1 MRYEWNISRTIC
13 LFKKLFSFLYIRC
26 KDFFF
31 LFTLRCSNGCFIH
44 WHIILL
50 FGCGGR
56 IRTADLQVMSLM
68 SYYFSTPRY
77 LGGGDR
83 DRTCDLLLAKQPLSQ
98 LSYTP
103 KYLLNNCLSKPLKLS
118 TSIKLFNVFLFSS
131 IINLL
136 CIPKTNVVLYISVGN
151 NLK

>member
-1 MRYEWNISRTIC
+1 MRYIWNISWTMS
-13 LFKKLFSFLYIRC
+13 LFKKLFSFLYSRC
-26 KDFFF
+26 IYFIF
-31 LFTLRCSNGCFIH
+31 LVTFWCSYCCFIH

-103 KYLLNNCLSKPLKLS
+103 KILWCPRRDSNSHTFRHWLLRPACLPISPPGHYNITHYESPSKLWA
-118 TSIKLFNVFLFSS
+118 
-131 IINLL
+131 
-136 CIPKTNVVLYISVGN
+136 
-151 NLK
+151 

>member
-1 MRYEWNISRTIC
+1 MIGRSTRIRTLDPLVPNQVRYQTAPHSELTWYYMRYEWDISRTIC

-31 LFTLRCSNGCFIH
+31 LLTLRCSNCCFIH

-103 KYLLNNCLSKPLKLS
+103 
-118 TSIKLFNVFLFSS
+118 
-131 IINLL
+131 
-136 CIPKTNVVLYISVGN
+136 
-151 NLK
+151 